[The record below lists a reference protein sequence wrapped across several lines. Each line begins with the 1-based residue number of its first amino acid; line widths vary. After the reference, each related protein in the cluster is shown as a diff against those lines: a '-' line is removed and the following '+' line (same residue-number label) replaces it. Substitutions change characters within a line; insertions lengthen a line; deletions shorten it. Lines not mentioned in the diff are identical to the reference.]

1 MEKIA
6 VVQQIEYYTPTVS
19 TLREAENLSYNSFL
33 HVKNLEIGI
42 LDKTS
47 GQLKSISSKSLS
59 YNNCTE
65 YKLGDIVLYNE
76 ETNKVYDKKYIF
88 EDFTE
93 EEINEIC
100 AFFKEYVKKI
110 ENAIKLNDKS
120 SKEKTLSILRSLIT
134 YLRQIQY
141 TKNLNNCSF
150 SNMLKTGSKKRVLKQ
165 SQK

>member
-1 MEKIA
+1 MGKIA

-65 YKLGDIVLYNE
+65 YKLGDIVLYDE

-100 AFFKEYVKKI
+100 AFFKEYVKK
-110 ENAIKLNDKS
+110 K
-120 SKEKTLSILRSLIT
+120 
-134 YLRQIQY
+134 
-141 TKNLNNCSF
+141 
-150 SNMLKTGSKKRVLKQ
+150 
-165 SQK
+165 